1 MLFSMVNGCHLSGIS
16 RLSQKFPIVL
26 ASPMVFTLFPGSF
39 HLMSR
44 LFPKSHFFLCVP
56 WFSRCFYPISNLF
69 SPHFQVIS
77 KLSFFSCLLPWFHA
91 ISSLLSKSHLFLS
104 FSMVVTAV
112 FLRVLEGFLQT
123 LLHVILNLLPSQ
135 SFYHLSLISNF
146 HAELS
151 QLWRTCWL
159 TLSTYWERM
168 PTLQLE
174 ITLDWW
180 LCPAYFQAVSTLF
193 PREFLV
199 PCYFHVVYLG
209 VGLGGGV
216 FVFYDA
222 IGTP

>member
-1 MLFSMVNGCHLSGIS
+1 MAANQPLYPTGTTVERNTDLPPYFQVISTVSCYFPWLMGCHLSGIS

-91 ISSLLSKSHLFLS
+91 ISSLLSKIALVPV

-112 FLRVLEGFLQT
+112 FLRVFGRFSANIASCYSQFAPKSI
-123 LLHVILNLLPSQ
+123 VLPSI
-135 SFYHLSLISNF
+135 FNF
-146 HAELS
+146 KL
-151 QLWRTCWL
+151 
-159 TLSTYWERM
+159 
-168 PTLQLE
+168 
-174 ITLDWW
+174 
-180 LCPAYFQAVSTLF
+180 
-193 PREFLV
+193 
-199 PCYFHVVYLG
+199 PC
-209 VGLGGGV
+209 
-216 FVFYDA
+216 
-222 IGTP
+222 